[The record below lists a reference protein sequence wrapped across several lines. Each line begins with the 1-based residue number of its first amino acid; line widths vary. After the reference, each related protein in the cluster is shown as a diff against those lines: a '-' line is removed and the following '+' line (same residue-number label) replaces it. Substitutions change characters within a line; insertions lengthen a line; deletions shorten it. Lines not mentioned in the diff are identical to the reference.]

1 MNTLFS
7 RSPHEKISDRRKPSL
22 KIKIWQTDEFEFV
35 SNINDEWSDSEI
47 WEYAETH
54 NLTIVTK
61 DADFSHRIIVS
72 LPPPKIIHLR
82 IGNMKLREFESFIN
96 NFWENVEGIS
106 QNHKLVNVFLDRIEA
121 VE

>member
-1 MNTLFS
+1 MKKYLIDANL
-7 RSPHEKISDRRKPSL
+7 PS
-22 KIKIWQTDEFEFV
+22 KIKVWQSIEFEFV
-35 SNINDEWSDSEI
+35 NKIDDECSDGEI
-47 WEYAETH
+47 WEYAKTH
-54 NLTIVTK
+54 HLTIVTK

-72 LPPPKIIHLR
+72 SPPPKITHLK

-96 NFWENVEGIS
+96 NFWADIERLS

>member
-1 MNTLFS
+1 MKKYLIDANLPS
-7 RSPHEKISDRRKPSL
+7 R
-22 KIKIWQTDEFEFV
+22 IKVWQTGEFEFV
-35 SNINDEWSDSEI
+35 NKINDQWSDSEI

-54 NLTIVTK
+54 YLTIVTK